1 MNFLNIIPGE
11 GLDAVQFGLTRD
23 EVKALL
29 GKPDEVETINNEEIE
44 DAGLT
49 EQWHYDELEISLSF
63 DEIDNYVLTSIAVSG
78 ADYLFDE
85 QPLIG
90 LTMEEVLEFVEESDL
105 GEPEGEELEL
115 LVIQDRRIFEVQADL
130 GIIESKKVKGFA
142 YGAVGSGAATALGAL
157 YLDHEDE
164 GSIGRALEATEEH
177 NTKVRKPFIIIGAQ

>member
-105 GEPEGEELEL
+105 GEPEGEELE
-115 LVIQDRRIFEVQADL
+115 
-130 GIIESKKVKGFA
+130 
-142 YGAVGSGAATALGAL
+142 T
-157 YLDHEDE
+157 EDKD
-164 GSIGRALEATEEH
+164 
-177 NTKVRKPFIIIGAQ
+177 TKVEVISFPENNITFWFENQILNEIQWSPFLDEEEDRYIWPSELE